1 MLIMRPTVVFPVLI
15 SLLLLSGYGCGS
27 VSETSIPTATP
38 RPSLSYGGWVPKSI
52 EPTPTQVSARPGL
65 NILDAIAQGDF
76 LVVEQHMDVGTD
88 LDEAFVPAGLPWAG
102 ASALHLAVVMGN
114 KEIVQILLDNG
125 ADIEIKAKDQP
136 GGTPLQWIAF
146 FGVENMAEFMVNA
159 GADVNAKDNNGCTP
173 LCATTVK
180 NPFVKEAD
188 LETFDK
194 ARATIQEFLKSEGG
208 RLD

>member
-1 MLIMRPTVVFPVLI
+1 MFMKTTVVFPVLI
-15 SLLLLSGYGCGS
+15 SLLLLSAYGCGS
-27 VSETSIPTATP
+27 GSGTSIPTATP
-38 RPSLSYGGWVPKSI
+38 RPQLGYGGWVPKSI
-52 EPTPTQVSARPGL
+52 EPTPTQVSARPEL
-65 NILDAIAQGDF
+65 NILDAIEQGNV
-76 LVVEQHMDVGTD
+76 LVVKQHMDVGTD
-88 LDEAFVPAGLPWAG
+88 PDEAFVAASLPWAG
-102 ASALHLAVVMGN
+102 ASALHLAVVIGN

-146 FGVENMAEFMVNA
+146 FGIKNMAEFMVTA

-180 NPFVKEAD
+180 NPFVKKAD
-188 LETFDK
+188 LETLDK
-194 ARATIQEFLKSEGG
+194 SRATIQEFLKSKGG